1 MSTSPLVRPAG
12 SRRAAALLLPLLLGA
27 CATTTTSVQGGGEGL
42 DRTRIEPYDG
52 PRARIAVAAFEDRTA
67 KGGGE
72 IGSGMATMLT
82 TALVNSSRY
91 IVLERDALDE
101 VLREQD
107 LGDAGRVRAETA
119 VPSGEIEGAELLA
132 IGAVTAFEPESIG
145 VGGGI
150 LGLGTL
156 IGTAILHESNQNIP
170 IAAATYLESHIAIDV
185 RLVDAVTSRV
195 LFTTSVEAKG
205 YNWGG
210 SVIAEV
216 GGGRSRLPLAFG
228 GFQKTATEAAVRKA
242 IDLAVVDLARRTPSE
257 YFRHRAE
264 EFTSGRMAAFAYLD
278 VAGLTGERFAE
289 QGLRVASTP
298 AEWGELA
305 AALGLGGPAAEPPVD
320 FSVQRVAAVFA
331 GAQPGPGRSVSV
343 EKAVAYPDRV
353 ELTAALL
360 PAPPGAEKL
369 AHTPALLRP
378 MALVRLEQG
387 APVSLAWETR

>member
-1 MSTSPLVRPAG
+1 MSTSTLVYRAG
-12 SRRAAALLLPLLLGA
+12 RCAAALLLPVFLGA
-27 CATTTTSVQGGGEGL
+27 CATTTASVRGGDGGL
-42 DRTRIEPYDG
+42 DSTRIEPYDG
-52 PRARIAVAAFEDRTA
+52 PRARIAVAAFEDKTA

-82 TALVNSSRY
+82 TALVNSNRF

-101 VLREQD
+101 VLSEQD
-107 LGDAGRVRAETA
+107 LGASGRVRADTA
-119 VPSGEIEGAELLA
+119 APSGEIEGAELLA

-170 IAAATYLESHIAIDV
+170 VAAATYLESHIAIDV
-185 RLVDAVTSRV
+185 RLVDAATSRV
-195 LFTTSVEAKG
+195 LYTTSVEARG

-242 IDLAVVDLARRTPSE
+242 IDLAVADLARRTPAE

-278 VAGLTGERFAE
+278 VAGLTGERVAE
-289 QGLRVASTP
+289 RGLRVASTP
-298 AEWGELA
+298 AEWGALA
-305 AALGLGGPAAEPPVD
+305 AELGLGGPAAVPPVD

-353 ELTAALL
+353 ELTAVLI
-360 PAPPGAEKL
+360 PAPPDAGKL
-369 AHTPALLRP
+369 APTPALLRP